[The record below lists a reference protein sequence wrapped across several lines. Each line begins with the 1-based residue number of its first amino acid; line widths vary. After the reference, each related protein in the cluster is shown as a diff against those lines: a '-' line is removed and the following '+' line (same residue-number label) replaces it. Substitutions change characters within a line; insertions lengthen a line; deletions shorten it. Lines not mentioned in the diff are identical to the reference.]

1 MEDVLLQYGAIGVI
15 SLICIAAVRIL
26 FNKLTEAL
34 EHERERA
41 DRLEEELRK
50 LNKTVHD
57 EYLSTIADATR
68 AIADALA
75 AVRKS

>member
-15 SLICIAAVRIL
+15 ATICIVAVRIM
-26 FNKLTEAL
+26 FGKLTEAL

-41 DRLEEELRK
+41 DRLEKELGKINESVRG
-50 LNKTVHD
+50 
-57 EYLSTIADATR
+57 EYLGTIANATR

-75 AVRKS
+75 AV